1 MNFINCTPHPLTVEG
16 LGTIEPRGIVP
27 RVSTTRLPATEIG
40 GVRLVRTLKGEVQ
53 GLPDYVPG
61 VVLIVSGMVLDALGW
76 NRPDV
81 VAPDT
86 GADAVRNDKGHI
98 VAVRGFV

>member
-1 MNFINCTPHPLTVEG
+1 MKFINCTPHPLTVEG
-16 LGTIEPRGIVP
+16 LGTIEPSGIVP
-27 RVSTTRLPATEIG
+27 RVATTRLPATTLG

-53 GLPDYVPG
+53 DLPEPAPG
-61 VVLIVSGMVLDALGW
+61 IVLIVSGMVLDALGGS
-76 NRPDV
+76 RPDV

-86 GADAVRNDKGHI
+86 GADAVRNEKGHI